1 MGKEKNCMKL
11 LWDYETSMN
20 NINFEKDAN
29 FLYCLSHNSACVC
42 CNMFC
47 ACFKN
52 LSTFNQIFSSDRGGI
67 TGNCIV
73 VQPFILANVQC
84 IK

>member
-29 FLYCLSHNSACVC
+29 FLYCVSHNSACVC
-42 CNMFC
+42 CNMLCSALVSRTFQLLIKSLVVI
-47 ACFKN
+47 AEELQEIVLLFN
-52 LSTFNQIFSSDRGGI
+52 LLS
-67 TGNCIV
+67 
-73 VQPFILANVQC
+73 
-84 IK
+84 